1 MIGRRRR
8 AARAR
13 FGGFTLI
20 ELMIALGIFMVLGVL
35 SYRSLGSIIDSR
47 DRVSV
52 EQQRWLAITRFMQRL
67 ELDLQQIPLNLPD
80 ALVYDANS
88 QTLRLIRLASN
99 GLGDEARTVRY
110 RWRGGRVERDERRF
124 IAPPPVKDV
133 AELSDAEVVLESALG
148 VEWFWPASRQGN
160 SAGIEW
166 QAPPLP
172 AGASPPEAIG
182 LRIRLAGVPGEVFR
196 VLALR

>member
-1 MIGRRRR
+1 MIIRRRR

-13 FGGFTLI
+13 LGGFTLI

-52 EQQRWLAITRFMQRL
+52 EQQRWMAITRFMQRL

-99 GLGDEARTVRY
+99 GLGDEAKTVRY

-124 IAPPPVKDV
+124 IAPQPLKDV
-133 AELSDAEVVLESALG
+133 AELSEAEVVLESALG
-148 VEWFWPASRQGN
+148 VEWFWPASRQGS

>member
-1 MIGRRRR
+1 MISRSRR
-8 AARAR
+8 AGWAS

-20 ELMIALGIFMVLGVL
+20 ELMVALGIFMVLGML

-47 DRVSV
+47 DRVGV

-80 ALVYDANS
+80 ALLYDANN
-88 QTLRLIRLASN
+88 QTLRLIRLAPN

-110 RWRGGRVERDERRF
+110 RWRGGRIERDERRI
-124 IAPPPVKDV
+124 IAPPLLKDV
-133 AELSDAEVVLESALG
+133 TELSEAEVVLESALG
-148 VEWFWPASRQGN
+148 VEWFWPASRQG
-160 SAGIEW
+160 SGAGIEW
-166 QAPPLP
+166 QVPPVA
-172 AGASPPEAIG
+172 AGTSPPDAIG
-182 LRIRLAGVPGEVFR
+182 LRIRLAGLPGEVFR